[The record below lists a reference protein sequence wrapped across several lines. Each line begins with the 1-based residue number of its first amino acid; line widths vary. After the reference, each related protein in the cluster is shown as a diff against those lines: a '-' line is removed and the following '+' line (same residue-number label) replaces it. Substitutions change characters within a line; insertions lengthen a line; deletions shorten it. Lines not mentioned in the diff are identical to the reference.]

1 MEYSIESPAAK
12 RISRRWRIRFL
23 RNPKRKA
30 LLFPKSVTI
39 AGVKYQVTSIDDNAF
54 KDNTTINE
62 ITIGKQIKS
71 IGKNAFDGCENL
83 KKIIIKS
90 EKLKAGNVGK
100 MHLQMVLMK
109 LL

>member
-1 MEYSIESPAAK
+1 MAYKLSKKSKKKSIV
-12 RISRRWRIRFL
+12 I
-23 RNPKRKA
+23 
-30 LLFPKSVTI
+30 PKSVTI

-83 KKIIIKS
+83 K
-90 EKLKAGNVGK
+90 N
-100 MHLQMVLMK
+100 
-109 LL
+109 